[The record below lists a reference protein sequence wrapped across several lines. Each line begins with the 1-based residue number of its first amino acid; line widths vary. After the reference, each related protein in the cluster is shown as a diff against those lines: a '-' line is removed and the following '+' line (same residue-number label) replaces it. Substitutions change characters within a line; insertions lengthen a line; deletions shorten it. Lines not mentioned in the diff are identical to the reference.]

1 MIKKEGVKSLT
12 VQELQSACQA
22 RGMRALGMPQERLKS
37 QLTQVCLYMY
47 ISVYIY
53 IHVHREVI

>member
-1 MIKKEGVKSLT
+1 MIKKEGIKSLT

-37 QLTQVCLYMY
+37 QLTQVCISVPIYIYMY
-47 ISVYIY
+47 IVK
-53 IHVHREVI
+53 